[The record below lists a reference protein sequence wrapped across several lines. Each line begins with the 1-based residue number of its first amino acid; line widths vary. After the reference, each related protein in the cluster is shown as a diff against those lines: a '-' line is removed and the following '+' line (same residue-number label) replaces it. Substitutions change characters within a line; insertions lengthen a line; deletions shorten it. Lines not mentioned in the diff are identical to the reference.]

1 MMAKR
6 FLRSTLLAE
15 ARSWLGTPWHHQ
27 AAVKGAGCD
36 CIGFVRGAAE
46 PFIGKVE
53 HRMDYAA
60 TWPLY
65 RAESLL
71 YAEFKP
77 RAKEIKPEKAKPG
90 DVLLFGVGKG
100 PAHHCGYVAEGD
112 RLLHCYREA
121 GKVVEQDL
129 TDFWRSKIRHA
140 FRLPGIVD
148 R

>member
-1 MMAKR
+1 MLSR
-6 FLRSTLLAE
+6 YRRSVLLSE

-36 CIGFVRGAAE
+36 CIGFVRGVAE
-46 PFIGKVE
+46 PFIGKVD

-65 RAESLL
+65 RAEQLL
-71 YAEFKP
+71 YAEFKA
-77 RAKEIKPEKAKPG
+77 RAKEIRPERAKPG

-100 PAHHCGYVAEGD
+100 PAHHCGYLAEND

-121 GKVVEQDL
+121 GQVVEQDL

-140 FRLPGIVD
+140 FRLPGIRD
-148 R
+148 G